1 MIESLRT
8 RAVQKVPDRVRFV
21 GRVLLLT
28 EDPTLL
34 HRQLAGEDLP
44 FDPLAPVGSPAHP
57 KLRDNISTDEITPAY
72 ICYYFDETLGEFPY
86 LGLKAGEEF
95 PMVRGSVRAGGFVAS
110 AAGQRR
116 GKGSSR
122 EAVAVRRDARGDPDR
137 DRREHRAHLSRELP
151 EPRRVHEHR
160 LRAHRA
166 HPQGRGDRA
175 RGADARRGRDL
186 ARDRR
191 VRRAVQLQR
200 RAAAGAA
207 SRFRW

>member
-8 RAVQKVPDRVRFV
+8 RAVHKVPDRIRFN

-28 EDPTLL
+28 EDPALL

-44 FDPLAPVGSPAHP
+44 FDASAPTGTPTHP

-72 ICYYFDETLGEFPY
+72 ICYYFDETLGDFPY

-110 AAGQRR
+110 AAGARR

-122 EAVAVRRDARGDPDR
+122 
-137 DRREHRAHLSRELP
+137 
-151 EPRRVHEHR
+151 
-160 LRAHRA
+160 
-166 HPQGRGDRA
+166 
-175 RGADARRGRDL
+175 
-186 ARDRR
+186 
-191 VRRAVQLQR
+191 
-200 RAAAGAA
+200 
-207 SRFRW
+207 